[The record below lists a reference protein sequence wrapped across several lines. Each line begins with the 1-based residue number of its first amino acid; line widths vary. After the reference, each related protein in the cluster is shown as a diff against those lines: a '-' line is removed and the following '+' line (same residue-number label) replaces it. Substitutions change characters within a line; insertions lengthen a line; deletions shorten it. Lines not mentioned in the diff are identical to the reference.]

1 MLYYKISVNEHKSYR
16 WIQLRGLKPSTI
28 IYLTIPSI
36 ANITI
41 TMIESLE
48 DNHLLQK
55 NILLH
60 NSWSKVVAKGWQSW
74 EEEMDRKIRN
84 NKKK

>member
-1 MLYYKISVNEHKSYR
+1 MDTTEGFKTINGYLLNNPFNADYYNY
-16 WIQLRGLKPSTI
+16 
-28 IYLTIPSI
+28 
-36 ANITI
+36 NTI

-74 EEEMDRKIRN
+74 EEEMDQKN
-84 NKKK
+84 QEQEKSKVKKKKKRSKK